1 MARILVVDDD
11 AVFLKVMRS
20 ALELHGHSVTCV
32 SDGKSCQA
40 QLAQERFSAMVCD
53 VFLDGESGLHLMRDV
68 RASFP
73 DLTIIAI
80 SGGTANGRSVHID
93 VLEMARETSANAI
106 VKKPIEPRSF
116 AAAVDQAM
124 AAPRPPRTAARA

>member
-11 AVFLKVMRS
+11 ALFLRVMRS
-20 ALELHGHSVTCV
+20 ALELHGHSVACV
-32 SDGKSCQA
+32 SDGASCRA
-40 QLAQERFSAMVCD
+40 HLAQERFSAMVCD
-53 VFLDGESGLHLMRDV
+53 IFLGGESGLQLMRDV
-68 RASFP
+68 RADYP

-80 SGGTANGRSVHID
+80 SGGTSNGRSVHVD
-93 VLEMARETSANAI
+93 VLEIARETSANAV

-124 AAPRPPRTAARA
+124 AAQRPRKAARA

>member
-11 AVFLKVMRS
+11 VLFLKVMRG
-20 ALELHGHSVTCV
+20 ALELHGHTVVCV
-32 SDGKSCQA
+32 SDSESCLT
-40 QLAQERFSAMVCD
+40 QLAHERFSAVVCD
-53 VFLDGESGLHLMRDV
+53 VFLAKESGLHLMRTV
-68 RASFP
+68 RAGYP

-80 SGGTANGRSVHID
+80 SGGAPHVD
-93 VLEMARETSANAI
+93 VLEIARETSANAV

-124 AAPRPPRTAARA
+124 AAPRPPRKAARA